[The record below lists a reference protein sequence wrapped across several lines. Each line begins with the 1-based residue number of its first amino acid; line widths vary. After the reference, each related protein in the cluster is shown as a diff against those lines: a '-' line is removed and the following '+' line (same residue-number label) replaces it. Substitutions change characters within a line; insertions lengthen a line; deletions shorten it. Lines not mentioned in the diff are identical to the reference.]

1 MSDAPPASTSSST
14 AATPVAALGAGGGA
28 GADAGAVAGAGAA
41 SSTASSTASS
51 GATRVVGTAQNHW
64 VVDDTVVDVSRT
76 KPLVVP
82 HPITITTSVDKK
94 LRLDVTKAA
103 LVVVD
108 SMLFVVV
115 SGCCC
120 VAMLPD
126 QLPTIFLHAVLQCKT
141 CLLVA
146 TG

>member
-1 MSDAPPASTSSST
+1 MADTATTATT
-14 AATPVAALGAGGGA
+14 AATATTVSGAGGGA
-28 GADAGAVAGAGAA
+28 GAAA
-41 SSTASSTASS
+41 SSTVSS

-64 VVDDTVVDVSRT
+64 VVDDNVVDVSRT

-115 SGCCC
+115 SGF
-120 VAMLPD
+120 VV
-126 QLPTIFLHAVLQCKT
+126 VLQC
-141 CLLVA
+141 CLTNCQPFACMLYCSAKLVCW
-146 TG
+146 